1 MDVSS
6 DSQKDGFKIAMAHFV
21 VPKLGFRNFYGGVAL
36 WCPRL
41 SLSLSLSAQDCSFF
55 LLFPAGSVAAVSVF
69 GVLLDGLS
77 NVQKFLF
84 SWEKQVSFTAICEGF
99 ALLKPGRFIDW
110 EALSKQASKQ
120 ANPND
125 DDACYVHAFIFIP
138 RLASP
143 CLALSLFSLKTRYQ
157 VTVVSWELFFFT
169 VVRGDALVILQ
180 PSIFL

>member
-120 ANPND
+120 TPMMMMMLVM
-125 DDACYVHAFIFIP
+125 YMLSYLSLVSP
-138 RLASP
+138 RLALP
-143 CLALSLFSLKTRYQ
+143 CLSFLWRLGIKSLWSRESFS
-157 VTVVSWELFFFT
+157 S
-169 VVRGDALVILQ
+169 LQ
-180 PSIFL
+180 

>member
-120 ANPND
+120 TSKPQWWWW
-125 DDACYVHAFIFIP
+125 CLLCTCFHIYP
-138 RLASP
+138 SSRLALP
-143 CLALSLFSLKTRYQ
+143 CLVSLFS
-157 VTVVSWELFFFT
+157 E
-169 VVRGDALVILQ
+169 D
-180 PSIFL
+180 